1 MAGNF
6 KMSFDKPDFSYAI
19 ALMQGQEETF
29 VFDPPQVRDI
39 LFDKMLSTFDGPINV
54 FQVGAIESLD
64 GKFRVGSGWSD
75 TIFGKYILENGGC
88 ITVADINLD
97 HLAHSFLVASNKGY
111 PIQIKFGDA
120 INHIQEGYDIYY
132 LDGADEPL
140 GHQQTLEQF
149 QKIEHTKS
157 LVIVDDVQT
166 KALFLKDYLEEKQI
180 CFELHNIG
188 NGGMITV
195 DMRDKDEH

>member
-1 MAGNF
+1 
-6 KMSFDKPDFSYAI
+6 MSFDKQDFSYAV
-19 ALMQGQEETF
+19 ALMSGQDHTF
-29 VFDPPQVRDI
+29 TVNGPDVRDG
-39 LFDKMLSTFDGPINV
+39 LFKDILSTFDGPINV

-75 TIFGKYILENGGC
+75 IIFGEYILENGGH

-97 HLAHSFLVASNKGY
+97 HLAHSFLIASNQGY
-111 PIQIKFGDA
+111 PIKIKYGDA
-120 INHIQEGYDIYY
+120 IGHIQEGYDIYY

-157 LVIVDDVQT
+157 LVIVDDVKT
-166 KALFLKDYLEEKQI
+166 KALFLKDYLEEKGVD
-180 CFELHNIG
+180 FELHDTG
-188 NGGMITV
+188 NDGMMVI
-195 DMRDKDEH
+195 DMREKNEN